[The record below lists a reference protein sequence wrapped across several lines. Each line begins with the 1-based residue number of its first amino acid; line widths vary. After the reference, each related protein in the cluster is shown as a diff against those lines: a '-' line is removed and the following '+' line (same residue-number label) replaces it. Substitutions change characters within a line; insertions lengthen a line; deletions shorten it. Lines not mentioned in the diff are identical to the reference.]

1 MAASL
6 IGTAVEFYDFYIYAT
21 ACYAI
26 FYLTTAFALGYGTTT
41 LGYSRTEFLSIQ
53 LIAILFLAVGIIAS
67 GVLSDRFTPRAVLMA
82 GCAATVAA
90 GFLLAP
96 MLGSG
101 SALLILTFLSLA
113 LLLMGFVYGPLGAWL
128 PGLFPVRVRYSGAS
142 LAFNLGGILGGAL
155 APLIAAALAARGGL
169 VPVGLYL
176 SGAALVSLVA
186 LRTLTEQPR

>member
-1 MAASL
+1 M
-6 IGTAVEFYDFYIYAT
+6 
-21 ACYAI
+21 
-26 FYLTTAFALGYGTTT
+26 GYGTTT

-53 LIAILFLAVGIIAS
+53 LIAILFLAVGIVAS
-67 GVLSDRFTPRAVLMA
+67 GILSDRFTPRAVLMA
-82 GCAATVAA
+82 GCAATVGA

-101 SALLILTFLSLA
+101 SALLILGFLSLA

-186 LRTLTEQPR
+186 LRALTEQPR